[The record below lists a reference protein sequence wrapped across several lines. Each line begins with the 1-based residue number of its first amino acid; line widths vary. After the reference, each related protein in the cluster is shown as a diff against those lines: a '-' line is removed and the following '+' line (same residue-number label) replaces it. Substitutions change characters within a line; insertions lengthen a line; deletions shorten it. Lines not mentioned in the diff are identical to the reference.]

1 MRPSLLVIGHLD
13 PTGRHG
19 LAADLRAAES
29 LDVTPLPVITSVVT
43 GNAETPSRLTPVSSR
58 LLAAQLSSALDQE
71 PDAALIG
78 TLCQP
83 RQARLIAKQF
93 GDRGP
98 AAVVLAPVP
107 SAFDLVPLASRRLFA
122 AVRRHLVPDA
132 DVVVV
137 SAPQATALI
146 GNNGSTIDDLRLIG
160 QQIVNSGS
168 RSAWVRSAENG
179 SRRIDV
185 LVDGQGSGLL
195 DYQPA
200 GDDAEPHSAPAALAA
215 YLALGTKF
223 REAVDRAHRHA
234 YSLDRTLHAV

>member
-19 LAADLRAAES
+19 LPADLRAAES
-29 LDVTPLPVITSVVT
+29 LGVTALPVITSVVA
-43 GNAETPSRLTPVSSR
+43 GNADAPLRLTPVSGR

-83 RQARLIAKQF
+83 RQARLIARQF
-93 GDRGP
+93 GNRGP

-107 SAFDLVPLASRRLFA
+107 SAFDLVPLVSRRVFT
-122 AVRRHLVPDA
+122 AVRRHLVPEA

-137 SAPQATALI
+137 SAPQAAALI
-146 GNNGSTIDDLRLIG
+146 GNKGSTIEDLRLIG
-160 QQIVNSGS
+160 QQFVDSGS

-179 SRRIDV
+179 SRHIDV

-195 DYQPA
+195 DYQKA

-234 YSLDRTLHAV
+234 YSLDRTLHPV

>member
-1 MRPSLLVIGHLD
+1 MRPSLMVIGHVE

-19 LAADLRAAES
+19 LAADLRAVES
-29 LDVTPLPVITSVVT
+29 LGVKPLPVITSFTT
-43 GNAETPSRLTPVSSR
+43 GDAEAPSRLTPVSGR
-58 LLAAQLSSALDQE
+58 LLSAQLSAALDQE

-78 TLCQP
+78 TLCRP
-83 RQARLIAKQF
+83 RHARLIAKQF
-93 GDRGP
+93 GNRGP
-98 AAVVLAPVP
+98 AAVVLAPVS
-107 SAFDLVPLASRRLFA
+107 SAFDLVPLVSRRLFT
-122 AVRRHLVPDA
+122 AVRRHLVPEA

-137 SAPQATALI
+137 SALQAAALI
-146 GNNGSTIDDLRLIG
+146 GNHGSTLEDLRLIG
-160 QQIVNSGS
+160 QQIVDSGS

-195 DYQPA
+195 DYQRA
-200 GDDAEPHSAPAALAA
+200 GDDAEPHTAPAALAA

-234 YSLDRTLHAV
+234 YSLDRTLHPV